1 MTGGGFGGA
10 AIALVIDG
18 LVPVITRE
26 VLAAFAER
34 GYREPSIFTVRPS
47 QGARRDA

>member
-10 AIALVIDG
+10 AIALVIDT
-18 LVPVITRE
+18 LVPVVTRK
-26 VLAAFAER
+26 VLSAFAER
-34 GYREPSIFTVRPS
+34 GYREPAVFTVHPS